1 MLELENVYSYYG
13 SSPVLQALSLSVG
26 EGQLVSVLGRN
37 GVGKTTLMKTIM
49 GLTDRMTGSLRFDGG
64 EMRRMPTFQR
74 ALRGVAYIPQGR
86 EIVGR
91 FTVGENLTM
100 GTFARADGS
109 REVPDFIFELFP
121 VLREMIGRRG
131 GDLSGGQQ
139 QQLAIGRAL
148 AMSPRMLLLDEPTEG
163 IQPNIV
169 EEIEDV
175 IMRLNREFGITVI
188 LVEQNVRFARR
199 ASDRYVLIDKGR
211 IASQGE
217 ISALTDELVQQHMTV

>member
-74 ALRGVAYIPQGR
+74 ALRGVGYIPQGR